1 MTDLLKLAL
10 RNIFRHR
17 GRTAMTLA
25 SVLFGV
31 VALILAGGF
40 IEDTIVETGEA
51 TIRSSTGHVQVARQG
66 YREFGSQQP
75 EKYLIEDVAALRKA
89 MESVPGVDDV
99 MFRIGFSGLLGNGR
113 TDWSIVG
120 EGVEPER
127 EARLASYIT
136 IVSGR
141 QMTDRDAFG
150 MMIGAGVAKALKVGA
165 GDTASLLV
173 STAGGATNLLE
184 FEIVGVFQTFSKDY
198 DARAVRIALPAAQE
212 LLATP
217 GAHLGV
223 MLLKETAATETAA
236 SWLRGILSGSVGG
249 NFEVR
254 TWVELDAFYNQ
265 TVTLYQQQFGF
276 LTVIIMVM
284 LLLSVSNTVN
294 IGIFERVSEFGTM
307 MAIGNRSNRV
317 FGLIVTESL
326 CLGIIGSL
334 AGVIIGSLL
343 ALGISAVG
351 IPMPPP
357 PNADM
362 GYVSKVLVVPEVL
375 LLAFA
380 TGIAAA
386 FFASL
391 LPARK
396 VSRMHIADALRQGV

>member
-1 MTDLLKLAL
+1 MLKLAL

-25 SVLFGV
+25 SVVFGV

-51 TIRSSTGHVQVARQG
+51 TIRSNTGHVQVTRAG

-75 EKYLIEDVAALRKA
+75 ERYLIEDVASLRRTMQA
-89 MESVPGVDDV
+89 APGAEDV
-99 MFRIGFSGLLGNGR
+99 MFRLAFSGLLGNGR
-113 TDWSIVG
+113 TDWAIVG
-120 EGVEPER
+120 EGVEPDR

-136 IVSGR
+136 VIEGR
-141 QMTDRDAFG
+141 RMTDRDAFG
-150 MMIGAGVAKALKVGA
+150 MMIGAGVAQALKLA
-165 GDTASLLV
+165 PGDTANLLV
-173 STAGGATNLLE
+173 STPGGATNLLD

-223 MLLKETAATETAA
+223 MLLEKTAATEAVAA
-236 SWLRGILSGSVGG
+236 ALGRALHGQG
-249 NFEVR
+249 FEIR

-265 TVTLYQQQFGF
+265 TVTLYRQQFGF
-276 LTVIIMVM
+276 LTVIILAM

-307 MAIGNRSNRV
+307 MAIGNRPNRV

-326 CLGIIGSL
+326 CLG
-334 AGVIIGSLL
+334 VIGSLL
-343 ALGISAVG
+343 GVALGAALALWISTVG

-357 PNADM
+357 PNADK
-362 GYVSKVLVVPEVL
+362 GYISKILVVPEIL
-375 LLAFA
+375 LLACVI
-380 TGIAAA
+380 GIAAA
-386 FFASL
+386 VLASL
-391 LPARK
+391 LPALK
-396 VSRMHIADALRQGV
+396 VSRMDIADALRQGV

>member
-1 MTDLLKLAL
+1 MIDLLKLAL

-17 GRTAMTLA
+17 GRTLMTLA
-25 SVLFGV
+25 SVMFGV

-40 IEDTIVETGEA
+40 IADTIIETGEA

-66 YREFGSQQP
+66 YWEQGSQQF
-75 EKYLIEDVAALRKA
+75 ERYLVGDVEGLRRQMAAA
-89 MESVPGVDDV
+89 PQADDV
-99 MFRIGFSGLLGNGR
+99 MFRLNFSGLLGNGR
-113 TDWSIVG
+113 TDWSIIG
-120 EGVEPER
+120 EGIEPER

-136 IVSGR
+136 VIEGR
-141 QMTDRDAFG
+141 QMTDRDPFG
-150 MMIGAGVAKALKVGA
+150 MMIGAGVAKALKVSPGM
-165 GDTASLLV
+165 TASLLV
-173 STAGGATNLLE
+173 STPGGATNVLE

-198 DARAVRIALPAAQE
+198 DARAVRIPLTAAQD

-217 GAHLGV
+217 GAHVGV
-223 MLLKETAATETAA
+223 MLLRSTDATQTTADA
-236 SWLRGILSGSVGG
+236 LRQRLAPSG
-249 NFEVR
+249 FEIR
-254 TWVELDAFYNQ
+254 TWTDLDEFYNQ

-276 LTVIIMVM
+276 LAVIILVM

-326 CLGIIGSL
+326 CLG
-334 AGVIIGSLL
+334 AIGSLL
-343 ALGISAVG
+343 GIALGIVLAVAISAVG

-357 PNADM
+357 PNADQ
-362 GYVSKVLVVPEVL
+362 GYVSKIIVMPDVI

-380 TGIAAA
+380 IGVFAAVS
-386 FFASL
+386 ASM

>member
-1 MTDLLKLAL
+1 MTQLLKLAL

-25 SVLFGV
+25 SVVFGV

-51 TIRSSTGHVQVARQG
+51 TIRSNTGHVQVTRAG

-75 EKYLIEDVAALRKA
+75 ERYLIEDVASLRRTMQA
-89 MESVPGVDDV
+89 APGAEDV
-99 MFRIGFSGLLGNGR
+99 MFRLAFSGLLGNGR
-113 TDWSIVG
+113 TDWAIVG
-120 EGVEPER
+120 EGVEPDR

-136 IVSGR
+136 VIEGR
-141 QMTDRDAFG
+141 RMTDRDAFG
-150 MMIGAGVAKALKVGA
+150 MMIGAGVAQALKLA
-165 GDTASLLV
+165 PGDTANLLV
-173 STAGGATNLLE
+173 STPGGATNLLD

-223 MLLKETAATETAA
+223 MLLEKTAATEAVAA
-236 SWLRGILSGSVGG
+236 ALGRALHGQG
-249 NFEVR
+249 FEIR

-265 TVTLYQQQFGF
+265 TVTLYRQQFGF
-276 LTVIIMVM
+276 LTVIILAM

-307 MAIGNRSNRV
+307 MAIGNRPNRV

-326 CLGIIGSL
+326 CLG
-334 AGVIIGSLL
+334 VIGSLL
-343 ALGISAVG
+343 GVALGAALALWISTVG

-357 PNADM
+357 PNADK
-362 GYVSKVLVVPEVL
+362 GYISKILVVPEIL
-375 LLAFA
+375 LLACVI
-380 TGIAAA
+380 GIAAA
-386 FFASL
+386 VLASL
-391 LPARK
+391 LPALK
-396 VSRMHIADALRQGV
+396 VSRMDIADALRQGV